1 MLRNVMRDSNL
12 KEFNKDKMKRKDLL
26 KLIIG
31 VSLAAVMTI
40 SVPLMSGCAAPAPAP
55 TPTPEPTPTPT
66 PTPEPAA
73 EEPTYNLRF
82 QGYHEPIEL
91 GEYFDYLWEDIEEMS
106 GGRLKIKPY
115 AMDELVAHTDALTAI
130 QTGTLDIALWGSAL
144 NPITETAP
152 FECTPA
158 FMWENPD
165 EFQALYW
172 KRGLREI
179 FNKAYEPFNAYW
191 ITNWIDD
198 PMSLVSIPPVRTYE
212 DLEGLRISTMPEYV
226 RVYGDAGAIVV
237 EMAIEEYY
245 IAGETGVID
254 AINWASGIYY
264 KKVGLNELFTHLV
277 DPPMT
282 TPWQGNIIIN
292 KELWDGMPPDLQKI
306 LSYAFIQSSMDSW
319 ARQYS
324 AYTHYC
330 QYYDMCY
337 LSDEDVAKMVASSMS
352 QWAEWAE
359 RGPLAKQAYDLM
371 MEYFAETEEA
381 RWYR

>member
-1 MLRNVMRDSNL
+1 MNKKGLLRLILPISLIVVM
-12 KEFNKDKMKRKDLL
+12 
-26 KLIIG
+26 
-31 VSLAAVMTI
+31 AVAL
-40 SVPLMSGCAAPAPAP
+40 PLSSGCLGKPAVAPPEAPPEVAP
-55 TPTPEPTPTPT
+55 PE
-66 PTPEPAA
+66 EVVPAEVA
-73 EEPTYNLRF
+73 EALPTYTLRF

-91 GEYFDYLWEDIEEMS
+91 GEYFGYLWEDIEVMS
-106 GGRLKIKPY
+106 QGRLKITPY
-115 AMDELVAHTDALTAI
+115 AMDELVSHTDALTAI

-152 FECTPA
+152 FECTA
-158 FMWENPD
+158 AYMWKNPD

-179 FNKAYEPFNAYW
+179 FNEAYEPFNAYW

-198 PMSLVSIPPVRTYE
+198 PMSLVSIPPVNTYE

-226 RVYGDAGAIVV
+226 PCYGDAGAIVV
-237 EMAIEEYY
+237 EMPIEEYF

-264 KKVGLNELFTHLV
+264 YKVGLHELFTHLV

-292 KELWDGMPPDLQKI
+292 KDLWDGMPADLQKI
-306 LSYAFIQSSMDSW
+306 LSYAFMQSSMDSW

-324 AYTHYC
+324 AYTHYT

-337 LSDEDVAKMVASSMS
+337 LSDEDVAKLEASSRAK
-352 QWAEWAE
+352 WAEWAE
-359 RGPLAKQAYDLM
+359 RGPLARRAYDLM